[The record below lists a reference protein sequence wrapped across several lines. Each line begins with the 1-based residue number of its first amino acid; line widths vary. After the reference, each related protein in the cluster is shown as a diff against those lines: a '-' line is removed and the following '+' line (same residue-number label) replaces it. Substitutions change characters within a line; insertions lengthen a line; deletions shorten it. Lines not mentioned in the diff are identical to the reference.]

1 MRSERFAGFANRF
14 HQRVT
19 EFFVTEMLAHSVN
32 ESLPKLLAAL
42 FMDRFV
48 AHDGEF
54 VRAGRHENENRIALR
69 RFVHA
74 KSVKS
79 LCGWAQWIDIQ
90 LAALDENADLAR
102 CFRFRVANRFYDF
115 IV

>member
-1 MRSERFAGFANRF
+1 MRSERFARF
-14 HQRVT
+14 LDRVHQRVT
-19 EFFVTEMLAHSVN
+19 EFFVTEMLAHSVD

-54 VRAGRHENENRIALR
+54 MRAGRHEDEDRVSLR

-74 KSVKS
+74 EPMKFPLSGDK
-79 LCGWAQWIDIQ
+79 WIDGQ
-90 LAALDENADLAR
+90 FAALNENANLAG
-102 CFRFRVANRFYDF
+102 CF
-115 IV
+115 